1 MERIERTVR
10 LPGPA
15 TRVWATITEDL
26 SGWFGAD
33 VALEGR
39 PGGRVTFRWPDGRER
54 GAIVEE
60 FRPPSRFSFR
70 WLPFERSGGETTPVP
85 ATRVE
90 FDLEEFEV
98 GVRLRVT
105 ERPMGPTAASPFL
118 LAGAR

>member
-1 MERIERTVR
+1 MERIERTIR

-15 TRVWATITEDL
+15 TRVWATITDGL
-26 SGWFGAD
+26 SEWFGAE
-33 VALEGR
+33 VTLEGR

-70 WLPFERSGGETTPVP
+70 WLPFEHTAGGTELVP
-85 ATRVE
+85 STRVE
-90 FDLEEFEV
+90 FEVEEYEV

-105 ERPMGPTAASPFL
+105 ERPMG
-118 LAGAR
+118 LAGSSTSVVARAR